1 MTSSNALPEGRLWA
15 SFLKLG
21 AIAGAVSV
29 SVAQLGF
36 GIFSSATGL
45 AWALFF
51 LLFEI
56 PVVGFLGAVA
66 GTIVGFSVQGLNVKR
81 LPRAAQ
87 VAALA
92 GLGFGASALVM
103 TVFGLLSATGGAL
116 LYPVP
121 VTGLIGAIAFTPF
134 GLDILS
140 GRRILIGAACCEACA
155 RFGN

>member
-1 MTSSNALPEGRLWA
+1 MWA

-21 AIAGAVSV
+21 AIAGAISV
-29 SVAQLGF
+29 SAAQLGF
-36 GIFSSATGL
+36 GIFSSASGL
-45 AWALFF
+45 VYALFF

-56 PVVGFLGAVA
+56 PVVGLLGAVA
-66 GTIVGFSVQGLNVKR
+66 GTIVGLSVQALNVEL
-81 LPRAAQ
+81 LPRAGQ

-92 GLGFGASALVM
+92 GLGFGASAVVM

-140 GRRILIGAACCEACA
+140 GRRIRLRAACC
-155 RFGN
+155 